1 MKGLAMTKKPTEKT
15 DIIALLDALPKKQV
29 EIKRKGKQISEVS
42 LKLRTLYQYI
52 LKARTEKGYSY
63 DELTNILNEHEQLNI
78 DTKRLIQFMN
88 GEKNR
93 LDIIH
98 RKENGLPLREVKKR
112 PPKVEVK
119 VEKKEEVV
127 KEEEKAD

>member
-1 MKGLAMTKKPTEKT
+1 MTKKPTEKT